1 MSLTYSHGT
10 SQGPMYKGLKARE
23 GYSFSLTSPSHFWA
37 LVTHIIILLQN
48 LSENEMLNRRIL
60 AELFANS
67 KIFLY
72 LCRAFQKNA
81 KLDNRNHG

>member
-1 MSLTYSHGT
+1 M
-10 SQGPMYKGLKARE
+10 
-23 GYSFSLTSPSHFWA
+23 
-37 LVTHIIILLQN
+37 
-48 LSENEMLNRRIL
+48 SENEMLNRRIF

-81 KLDNRNHG
+81 KLENKSHG

>member
-1 MSLTYSHGT
+1 M
-10 SQGPMYKGLKARE
+10 
-23 GYSFSLTSPSHFWA
+23 
-37 LVTHIIILLQN
+37 
-48 LSENEMLNRRIL
+48 SENEMLNRRIL

-81 KLDNRNHG
+81 EIENRNHG